1 MSTVRPRTVSGMRP
15 TGPLHLGHY
24 FGVLKN
30 WVELQHTEEAYFFV
44 ADWHALTSDYADPS
58 NIATNVEEMVKDWVA
73 AGLDP
78 EKCVIFRQSAVKEHA
93 ELSLLLSMITPVSWL
108 ERNPTYK
115 EQQQQ
120 ITNKDLGNAGFLCY
134 PVLMAADILMY
145 RPHGVPVGEDQLPH
159 MELTREI
166 ARRFNYLYGGNFFPE
181 PQAMLTPA
189 AKCPGLD
196 GRKMSKSYNNG
207 IFLRDTMADIEPKVR
222 GMFTDPARLR
232 KSDPGNPDVCNLF
245 PYHVLLASPEEQ
257 AEIRTGC
264 TGASFGCV
272 ECKKRFLKNLEAFLA
287 PPLLE
292 QPRIVRNAKNEV
304 HIDVESEGTDI
315 YYTTDGTEPTAQS
328 AKYEVPFILDKKGT
342 VKAITYDVQ
351 SGKSGPVASRRFD
364 LPAVDYKVTSPADER
379 TNLMFDG
386 NGYSTYY
393 LPEGKNE
400 IVVELAAP
408 HTISGFVYTPNQGR
422 DSQGHI
428 SNYQLSVDGK
438 VVASGEF
445 SNIKHNPIEQEIHF
459 APVKGKKLVFK
470 ATRIVDNVK
479 RVGIAEFSVITED

>member
-245 PYHVLLASPEEQ
+245 PYHVLLADKDTQNEVRE
-257 AEIRTGC
+257 AC
-264 TGASFGCV
+264 THATMGCV
-272 ECKKRFLKNLEAFLA
+272 ACKKIFMKNLQNFLE
-287 PPLLE
+287 PLHERREVIL
-292 QPRIVRNAKNEV
+292 AKPGLV
-304 HIDVESEGTDI
+304 
-315 YYTTDGTEPTAQS
+315 
-328 AKYEVPFILDKKGT
+328 
-342 VKAITYDVQ
+342 
-351 SGKSGPVASRRFD
+351 
-364 LPAVDYKVTSPADER
+364 
-379 TNLMFDG
+379 
-386 NGYSTYY
+386 
-393 LPEGKNE
+393 
-400 IVVELAAP
+400 
-408 HTISGFVYTPNQGR
+408 
-422 DSQGHI
+422 
-428 SNYQLSVDGK
+428 
-438 VVASGEF
+438 
-445 SNIKHNPIEQEIHF
+445 QEIL
-459 APVKGKKLVFK
+459 ADGGKKARMSINATMELVR
-470 ATRIVDNVK
+470 AAMHMD
-479 RVGIAEFSVITED
+479 

>member
-120 ITNKDLGNAGFLCY
+120 ITNKDLGNAGFLCC

-166 ARRFNYLYGGNFFPE
+166 ARRFNYLYGAAGHAHPRGQVPRPGR
-181 PQAMLTPA
+181 PQ
-189 AKCPGLD
+189 
-196 GRKMSKSYNNG
+196 
-207 IFLRDTMADIEPKVR
+207 
-222 GMFTDPARLR
+222 
-232 KSDPGNPDVCNLF
+232 
-245 PYHVLLASPEEQ
+245 
-257 AEIRTGC
+257 
-264 TGASFGCV
+264 
-272 ECKKRFLKNLEAFLA
+272 
-287 PPLLE
+287 
-292 QPRIVRNAKNEV
+292 
-304 HIDVESEGTDI
+304 
-315 YYTTDGTEPTAQS
+315 
-328 AKYEVPFILDKKGT
+328 
-342 VKAITYDVQ
+342 DVQ
-351 SGKSGPVASRRFD
+351 ELQQRH
-364 LPAVDYKVTSPADER
+364 LPA
-379 TNLMFDG
+379 
-386 NGYSTYY
+386 
-393 LPEGKNE
+393 
-400 IVVELAAP
+400 
-408 HTISGFVYTPNQGR
+408 
-422 DSQGHI
+422 
-428 SNYQLSVDGK
+428 
-438 VVASGEF
+438 
-445 SNIKHNPIEQEIHF
+445 
-459 APVKGKKLVFK
+459 
-470 ATRIVDNVK
+470 
-479 RVGIAEFSVITED
+479 